1 MFGPTTSLFIIIILI
16 ISFFIAFP
24 VVGITAL
31 FLQPEEKRVNGN
43 LIYSYD
49 TKINLAIAAGVLG
62 GIPFVSFLLY
72 MFVKP

>member
-1 MFGPTTSLFIIIILI
+1 MIFGPNTSFYIFIILV

-24 VVGITAL
+24 VGITAI
-31 FLQPEEKRVNGN
+31 FLQPEEKLVNGN
-43 LIYSYD
+43 SIYSYD

-72 MFVKP
+72 MLLT

>member
-1 MFGPTTSLFIIIILI
+1 MTFGRNTSFYIFIILV

-24 VVGITAL
+24 VVGITGI
-31 FLQPEEKRVNGN
+31 FLQPEEKLVNGN
-43 LIYSYD
+43 SIYSYD

-72 MFVKP
+72 IFVK